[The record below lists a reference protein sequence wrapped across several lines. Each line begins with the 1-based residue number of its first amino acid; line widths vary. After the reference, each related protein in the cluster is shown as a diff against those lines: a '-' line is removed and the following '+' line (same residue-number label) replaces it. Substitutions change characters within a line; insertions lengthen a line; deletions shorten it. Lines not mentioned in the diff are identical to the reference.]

1 MKLNFQF
8 FVFITAVL
16 VLGWQNTCLCSVS
29 FSNQEL
35 ITKAQKLIKEYH
47 AGTTAGRKVVKVV
60 YFHGK
65 DTEPFANWS
74 DRLTRTLTDV
84 SNFYKEEFYKYGIIN
99 DGIPFE
105 KSDDKYVFHVVK
117 GDSVSQNYTK
127 DSGARIMIEIFNKTK
142 GEVDLSKDHVLII
155 NGLCYQREDRTYVFH
170 SPYFG
175 VGSMSNGICQVA
187 DCEKL
192 DVGLL
197 KDTIQ
202 RMSFS
207 EMAIKYKECSV
218 AEFNSWYI
226 GGIAHEMG
234 HIFGLPH
241 DYGHPSEINATV
253 ISLMGQYGSRH
264 YREYLWRGKT
274 SSFFSSAS
282 VLQLISHPIFTQS
295 NKSGNLI
302 RYLNLP
308 NLTFNKNEKGI
319 TLIANVQSEDRPY
332 GVIALIRPT
341 TLTEYFNKSYSSLV
355 SGADSMNL
363 EIGHLPPGNYF
374 LKLLFLFPNGATKSI
389 DNIINSDSNGFA
401 KIVNLD
407 ALQIAGPPVDIKK
420 LYEKLLRTE
429 ATSEVK
435 TKLDILRGIL
445 NPPVPPDPKTYQ
457 GAKLLLS
464 DAQWEKASVGW
475 ESCARNYF
483 TCESE
488 FKFFL
493 EFQGILYSKGLY
505 AHSPSSYVFNTDK
518 KWKRFSAL
526 VGLRD
531 FAHQQG
537 SARFTVIGDGKVLY
551 QTPVIRINQKDSVNV
566 DISTVKTLEL
576 KADGTEG
583 HNFNSWAMWLNP
595 VLER

>member
-1 MKLNFQF
+1 MRSNFNV

-16 VLGWQNTCLCSVS
+16 VLSWQNTCRCSSS

-47 AGTTAGRKVVKVV
+47 SGATSGKRVVKVV

-65 DTEPFANWS
+65 DLEPLANWS

-105 KSDDKYVFHVVK
+105 KSSDKIVFHVVK
-117 GDSVSQNYTK
+117 GDSVSQYYNK
-127 DSGARIMIEIFNKTK
+127 DSGPRILIEIYNKTK
-142 GEVDLSKDHVLII
+142 GQVDLSKDHVLII
-155 NGLCYQREDRTYVFH
+155 NGLCYQREDQAYVFH

-175 VGSMSNGICQVA
+175 TGSMTNGICQVA

-192 DVGLL
+192 DVTLL
-197 KDTIQ
+197 KDTIH

-241 DYGHPSEINATV
+241 DFGHPSEIDAST

-264 YREYLWRGKT
+264 YKEYLWRGKT
-274 SSFFSSAS
+274 SSYFSSAAI
-282 VLQLISHPIFTQS
+282 LQLISHPIFTQS

-302 RYLNLP
+302 RYLNLQ
-308 NLTFNKNEKGI
+308 NLKFNKNEKGI
-319 TLIANVQSEDRPY
+319 TLNANVKTEDRPY
-332 GVIALIRPT
+332 GVVALIRPT

-355 SGADSMNL
+355 SGADSINI
-363 EIGHLPPGNYF
+363 EIGHLPQGNYN
-374 LKLLFLFPNGATKSI
+374 LKLLFLFPNGATKST
-389 DNIINSDSNGFA
+389 DNIINSDNNEFA
-401 KIVNLD
+401 KIVYPD
-407 ALQIAGPPVDIKK
+407 AERFAGPRVDIKK
-420 LYEKLLRTE
+420 LYEKLLKADDTP
-429 ATSEVK
+429 EVK
-435 TKLDILRGIL
+435 TKLEILRGII
-445 NPPVPPDPKTYQ
+445 NPPAPPDPKTYK
-457 GAKLLLS
+457 GARLILS
-464 DAQWEKASVGW
+464 DALWEKASVGW
-475 ESCARNYF
+475 ENSARNYF
-483 TCESE
+483 TREAE

-493 EFQGILYSKGLY
+493 EFQGKVYSKGLY
-505 AHSPSSYVFNTDK
+505 AHSPSSYIFNPDK
-518 KWKRFSAL
+518 KWNRFSAL

-551 QTPVIRINQKDSVNV
+551 QSPVIKINQKDSINV

-576 KADGTEG
+576 QANGTEG